1 MASEL
6 AILAGA
12 APPIVVLLVSWAAGV
27 RLAVGVTAAIWT
39 SAVMIVT
46 IEVVAGVRAKQ
57 SGRHL
62 AGQISVGA
70 LLGLLIVALRVTLH

>member
-1 MASEL
+1 M
-6 AILAGA
+6 
-12 APPIVVLLVSWAAGV
+12 
-27 RLAVGVTAAIWT
+27 GVTAAIWT
-39 SAVMIVT
+39 SAVMIVA

-70 LLGLLIVALRVTLH
+70 LLGLLIIALRVTLH

>member
-1 MASEL
+1 
-6 AILAGA
+6 
-12 APPIVVLLVSWAAGV
+12 
-27 RLAVGVTAAIWT
+27 
-39 SAVMIVT
+39 MIVT

-70 LLGLLIVALRVTLH
+70 LLGLLIIGLRATLH